1 MAKKFFD
8 NEWEKLT
15 TEELSRA
22 RAKLSGF
29 IEATPDKEKNSS
41 RNLQSHATLQNSMHP
56 NRAHPFKKG
65 RSKDPKSG

>member
-29 IEATPDKEKNSS
+29 IEATPDKEKLLREVCIS
-41 RNLQSHATLQNSMHP
+41 
-56 NRAHPFKKG
+56 
-65 RSKDPKSG
+65 